1 MRQQALTSLP
11 AIAAHNSMSKK
22 HTRRYGRQ
30 MAVTDSAKRSFQ
42 QFMDEHN
49 RAYAQAAAEEEQDQE
64 DTQAQEAFAER
75 FLRKMRTALGLE

>member
-1 MRQQALTSLP
+1 
-11 AIAAHNSMSKK
+11 
-22 HTRRYGRQ
+22 